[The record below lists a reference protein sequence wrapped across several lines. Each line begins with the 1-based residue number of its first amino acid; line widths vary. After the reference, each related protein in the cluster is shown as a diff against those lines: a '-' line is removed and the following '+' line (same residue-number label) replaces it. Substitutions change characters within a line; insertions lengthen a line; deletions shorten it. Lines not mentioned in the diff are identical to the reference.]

1 MSDVDRSAL
10 HAVYRYALDRGPEE
24 GFARSAVGPATG
36 LSEEA
41 VTAAVEELL
50 AMGLLLGLAAGRLR
64 AVAPGEAV
72 SGVITPLERELRA
85 RRAAVEDTRAA
96 IMSFLPLYERK
107 QVNRERKNGFEVLPD
122 LAAVRVA
129 IADLTARARVEILT
143 AQPGGARGE
152 GVLAEA
158 SPRDVAALRR
168 GVRMRVLYQ
177 HTARFSR
184 GTGEYVDRVTGLGA
198 QVRTLDDQFSR
209 LLVFDDETAVISL
222 PGDPLGAAV
231 VREAPVVA
239 FIRETY
245 ERLWLAAEPF
255 STPGTAG
262 GEISATIRQAIMR
275 LLMEGLT
282 DNSIA
287 VRLGMSVRTC
297 RRHVAEI
304 MVELGAQSRFQAGY
318 LLAVQNRQEGQ
329 R

>member
-1 MSDVDRSAL
+1 VSDVDRSAL
-10 HAVYRYALDRGPEE
+10 QAVYRYALDHGLEE

-36 LSEEA
+36 LPETV

-85 RRAAVEDTRAA
+85 RRAAIEDTRAA
-96 IMSFLPLYERK
+96 IMSFLPLYERE
-107 QVNRERKNGFEVLPD
+107 QVARERKNGFEILPD

-158 SPRDVAALRR
+158 SPRDLAALRR

-184 GTGEYVDRVTGLGA
+184 GTGEYVDRVRSPLYRISTIVLMALAVGVAL
-198 QVRTLDDQFSR
+198 TPI
-209 LLVFDDETAVISL
+209 LLVASFDSL
-222 PGDPLGAAV
+222 PFPNFGPARTRATRRGALTG
-231 VREAPVVA
+231 RG
-239 FIRETY
+239 R
-245 ERLWLAAEPF
+245 
-255 STPGTAG
+255 TPT
-262 GEISATIRQAIMR
+262 SC
-275 LLMEGLT
+275 
-282 DNSIA
+282 
-287 VRLGMSVRTC
+287 TC
-297 RRHVAEI
+297 
-304 MVELGAQSRFQAGY
+304 G
-318 LLAVQNRQEGQ
+318 
-329 R
+329 